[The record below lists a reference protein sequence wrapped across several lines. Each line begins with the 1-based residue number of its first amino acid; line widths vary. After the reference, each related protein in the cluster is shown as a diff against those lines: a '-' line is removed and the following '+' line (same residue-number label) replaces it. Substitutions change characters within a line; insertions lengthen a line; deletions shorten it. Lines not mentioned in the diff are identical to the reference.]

1 VFSQEPNV
9 SISTPGIG
17 SGLDVNGI
25 ISKLMAVESQP
36 LSIMDTKIASYQ
48 SQITALGQLSS
59 ALGTFQGSL
68 NGLTSLSAFQ
78 TLTSTPS
85 DPSVVSGVASSAAKA
100 GIYSVNVQQIAQ
112 AQRLNSGGYAST
124 TSAIGL
130 GGSTTV
136 SFQLGTASGG
146 SFGLTGTQLGA
157 GLNSGG
163 LTPGGL
169 TINGTTIATDSSTKS
184 AKLLA
189 DAINAKS
196 STTGVSA
203 TASPTRTDPAL
214 FGSGGA
220 SSFGNIDTSSG
231 ASYSLSVGGVQ
242 IASQA
247 GGIAAGS
254 GVTAA
259 SIDAILAGKN
269 STTTALAQA
278 NITFTGS
285 AAAGTLQF
293 INSDGS
299 NVSVN
304 EDVIGSGVTGGIN
317 TAAGNAN
324 TAYTNTFE
332 SAISLVSTNGSQI
345 AVGGTNPALAGLT
358 AGTGGSYLGAAFT
371 QDGGQA
377 SGSIVIDSSN
387 NTLQGIADAINKGNF
402 GVSAA
407 IVNDG
412 SEDAPNHLVLT
423 SSATG
428 ATSTMKISLSG
439 TASGTTADSALSS
452 LLGYDPSSSTGQNMH
467 QSQAAQSTIATIS
480 GVNVT
485 STSTSITGAI
495 PGVAVNVLKVG
506 SSTLTVANDS
516 NSLLGAV
523 TSFVTAYNTLNT
535 AISALTAN
543 DQTTTPATVGPLLGD
558 TATQALQAQ
567 LRSVLTA
574 SITGLSSS
582 AGLTNLG
589 QIGITLGSPSSGT
602 TTNTSSDASMQLD
615 TTKLNAAI
623 STNFSDI
630 AGLFAAVGKSTDP
643 NMSFVSSTAA
653 TKAGDYAVNITTLA
667 SQGTETG
674 LTPLAAS
681 TTIDPNTTWTVTLN
695 DTDPS
700 TASNTATVTIPPGTY
715 TPKALATAIQSA
727 INGASN
733 FSKAGSAV
741 TATVDPTTGALD
753 IVSNLYGSKSNI
765 LLSDATGTSIDT
777 LMGSAKPVAG
787 VDVAGTIGGY
797 SAVGSGQT
805 LTGGPG
811 APVTG
816 LVLKVTGGTTGQ
828 RGTVGFS
835 QGYAYQLNNM
845 ATGFL
850 GTSGTIASET
860 TGLNSSIKDVNSE
873 ETDFKA
879 RLVTIEA
886 NYRTQYTALDVTI
899 ASMNTTQT
907 FLTQQFAAIAAQA

>member
-1 VFSQEPNV
+1 V

-36 LSIMDTKIASYQ
+36 LSIMDNKIASYQ
-48 SQITALGQLSS
+48 SQITALGSLSS
-59 ALGTFQGSL
+59 ALGTFQGAL
-68 NGLTSLSAFQ
+68 AGLTSLSAFQ

-85 DPSVVSGVASSAAKA
+85 DPTVVSGVASSAAKA
-100 GIYSVNVQQIAQ
+100 GTYAVNVQQIAQ
-112 AQRLNSGGYAST
+112 AQRLNSAGYAST
-124 TSAIGL
+124 TASIGT
-130 GGSTTV
+130 GGSTTI
-136 SFQLGTASGG
+136 SFQLGTATGG
-146 SFGLTGTQLGA
+146 SFGLTGTQLTSA
-157 GLNSGG
+157 LSSGG

-169 TINGTTIATDSSTKS
+169 TINGTAIATDSSTKS
-184 AKLLA
+184 AKALA

-196 STTGVSA
+196 ATTGVSA
-203 TASPTRTDPAL
+203 SATPTKTDANL
-214 FGSGGA
+214 FGTGGA
-220 SSFGNIDTSSG
+220 STFGNIDTTGG

-242 IASQA
+242 IATQA

-259 SIDAILAGKN
+259 SIDAILASKN

-317 TAAGNAN
+317 TAAGAAN

-332 SAISLVSTNGSQI
+332 SSISLVSTSGNQI
-345 AVGGTNPALAGLT
+345 TVGGTNPGLAGLT
-358 AGTGGSYLGAAFT
+358 AGTGGAYVGASFT

-377 SGSIVIDSSN
+377 SGSIVINSTN
-387 NTLQGIADAINKGNF
+387 NTLQGIADAINKGAF

-412 SEDAPNHLVLT
+412 STDAPNHLVLT
-423 SSATG
+423 STATG

-439 TASGTTADSALSS
+439 TASGTTADSALST
-452 LLGYDPSSSTGQNMH
+452 LLAYDPSGTQNMH
-467 QSQAAQSTIATIS
+467 QSQAAQSTIANIS

-495 PGVAVNVLKVG
+495 PGVVVNALKVG

-516 NSLLGAV
+516 NALLGSV
-523 TSFVTAYNTLNT
+523 SSFVTAYNTLNT
-535 AISALTAN
+535 AISQLTAN
-543 DQTTTPATVGPLLGD
+543 DQTTTPKTTGPLLGD
-558 TATQALQAQ
+558 TATQQLQAQ

-574 SITGLSSS
+574 SITGLSSA
-582 AGLTNLG
+582 AGLTNLS
-589 QIGITLGSPSSGT
+589 QIGITLGAPSSGT

-630 AGLFAAVGKSTDP
+630 AGLFAAVGKSTDS
-643 NMSFVSSTAA
+643 NMSFLSSTSA
-653 TKAGDYAVNITTLA
+653 TKAGDYAVNITTMA

-695 DTDPS
+695 DTKPS
-700 TASNTATVTIPPGTY
+700 TASNTATVTIPPGNY

-741 TATVDPTTGALD
+741 TASVDATTGALT

-765 LLSDATGTSIDT
+765 LLTDASGTSIDT
-777 LMGSAKPVAG
+777 LMGSAKPVDG

-816 LVLKVTGGTTGQ
+816 LALKVTGGSTGA

-845 ATGFL
+845 ATSFL
-850 GTSGTIASET
+850 GTSGILASET
-860 TGLNSSIKDVNSE
+860 TGLSSSIKDVNNE

-899 ASMNTTQT
+899 ASMSTTQT
-907 FLTQQFAAIAAQA
+907 FLTQQFAAIAKQ